1 MLEIA
6 LSAFVMLLV
15 TISPIDV
22 GSIFIGLTRSDPAAR
37 HGLAIKATVIAA
49 LVLGL
54 FALCGNWLIAT
65 LGVSF
70 AAFRISGGVLLMLL
84 SIDLLFA
91 HPTGLSSITESEA
104 REAGWHQDI
113 AVFPLAIPLIAGPG
127 AMTAVLLLMGRAG
140 GDPLKSAIVLG
151 ALALVLL
158 LTLASLLSA
167 AALVRVLG
175 ITGINVVS
183 RISGVLLAALSVQF
197 VIDGIR
203 ESGLLPG

>member
-1 MLEIA
+1 MIEIA
-6 LSAFVMLLV
+6 LSAFIMLLL
-15 TISPIDV
+15 TISPVDV
-22 GSIFIGLTRSDPAAR
+22 GSIFVGLTRGDPESR
-37 HGLAIKATVIAA
+37 RPLAIKATVIAA
-49 LVLGL
+49 LVLGI
-54 FALCGNWLIAT
+54 FALFGNWLIAM
-65 LGVSF
+65 LGVSL

-140 GDPLKSAIVLG
+140 GDPVKTGIVL
-151 ALALVLL
+151 AMLALVLL

-167 AALVRVLG
+167 TALVRLLG
-175 ITGINVVS
+175 VTGVNVIS
-183 RISGVLLAALSVQF
+183 RISGVLLAALAVQF
-197 VIDGIR
+197 VIDGIKQ
-203 ESGLLPG
+203 SGLLS